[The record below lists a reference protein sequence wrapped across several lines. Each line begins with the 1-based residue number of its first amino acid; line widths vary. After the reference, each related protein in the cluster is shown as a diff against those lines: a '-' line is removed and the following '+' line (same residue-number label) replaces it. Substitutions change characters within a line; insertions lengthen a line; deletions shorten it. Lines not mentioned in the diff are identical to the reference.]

1 MKNLR
6 INYEGIF
13 YIARIVMSAAKCD
26 GQALSFIR
34 HSAKLVLL
42 TTCSALSLTTT
53 AFAQDNTPDVTLNN
67 GDPDY
72 VTNGDSN
79 TTGVNSPNILAEGFD
94 QSITIRAGDT
104 LTSTGATDS
113 NVGNFPSGG
122 VIAQDPNG
130 QSATITIV
138 NLGTISHSGA
148 GSIGIG
154 TLDIEDVD
162 ITNSGTIQTDGGSSV
177 NLRNVQ
183 SGTFRNSGTITISAG
198 ATGVSASNSS
208 LDITNEAGGTIEATG
223 SGVDT
228 IRLFD
233 TTNTTV
239 SNAGTL
245 TATDGHGV
253 FVNNG
258 TGAVVHNQQGG
269 SISVDGLVRN
279 GIQAS
284 NTSNITI
291 INDGTITTN
300 GIGGSAIVTTSL
312 TSGTVRNGA
321 TGTITTTGLGA
332 QGIAGLAGA
341 ITRVDNA
348 GLIDTQG
355 DDGSGIALQSSVD
368 SNIANEA
375 TGSIITNGARANGIG
390 NFGTASLSTT
400 VTNDGVIDV
409 IGAEANGVLNQ
420 GFDQASTVN
429 TATGEI
435 LVAGDDAH
443 GISIT
448 SGNTSTIQNDGYIE
462 VTGANG
468 FGVRIGDLTNG
479 SQTTN
484 GASGRILAS
493 STSGEGI
500 VYTAT
505 AGDNSLTN
513 NGTITGT
520 VNAIRAGNSNEN
532 IANNGTLSGDVT
544 LGGGADVIANSGAI
558 NGDIDLGAGDDS
570 FEYRSGST
578 NGAVDGG
585 DGADIAVFT
594 VTASDAAQNVDGSA
608 FTNVETADHSAGGDL
623 TLAFNN
629 TVGFSNIVVGTDS
642 SLTLQNAQAVN
653 VTTTVDAGGSL
664 TVDATSNLSNTNAN
678 GTVVGALGDS
688 VTITN
693 EGSLSATGADGT
705 AVALAGGTNT
715 VTNFGSIDATSLAIS
730 GGSGNDTINNAGTI
744 TGDAQLGAGDDELIL
759 TASAQYNGTV
769 DFGDGNDTLVFD
781 VPDNT
786 SRTIDRASFDPFN
799 NLERLEKFGNG
810 ALFINA
816 GTTADVGSSFIR
828 AGLFQVDGVFNSNVF
843 IDAAALLIGD
853 GQIGGDVTVAGGYS
867 AGSGLGQTTI
877 DGNLTLN
884 DTSVFFIDLN
894 STDADLSLV
903 GGSAVFQNGA
913 LVLVPDGQV
922 VSDTGTLR
930 YEVVRT
936 QGGVTENFSVV
947 DAGGI
952 GRALVFVEGNSLFV
966 EVITQIGDG
975 EVYTT
980 TPAINTISALTVI
993 DSLNGQLVDRRG
1005 VENGRLDLWVTSLN
1019 DFARYHGELATD
1031 TSDYNVEAHGVMAG
1045 FGYGLTNEITVGAFV
1060 GYQNLDQDFDSIIA
1074 ESNGDNI
1081 FFGLYG
1087 IADYGRLNLNGALA
1101 YHASDLESSR
1111 FIAPLGLRA
1120 YGNYDTE
1127 VFTAHG
1133 RVGYEILSNDTW
1145 FVEPYAGIAYIA
1157 ADRQTF
1163 EERGA
1168 NAANLEVLGGTT
1180 HFAYLDLGTRISG
1193 GLFGGSLIPHIS
1205 AAWRYDLV
1213 DDDNSVTQRFLSGG
1227 DYFTVPGADLE
1238 RSRLAASAGF
1248 LAYLTETFSI
1258 YATYDGEFGNALT
1271 SHGFR
1276 AGFSYKF

>member
-1 MKNLR
+1 MRAIYSNVPALGLLR
-6 INYEGIF
+6 Q
-13 YIARIVMSAAKCD
+13 AAK
-26 GQALSFIR
+26 LT
-34 HSAKLVLL
+34 LL
-42 TTCSALSLTTT
+42 TSCSVLTLSS
-53 AFAQDNTPDVTLNN
+53 AGWAQDNTPDITLNN
-67 GDPDY
+67 GDPDF
-72 VTNGDSN
+72 TTAGDSN
-79 TTGVNSPNILAEGFD
+79 TSGVNSPNILAEGFNG
-94 QSITIRAGDT
+94 TIVVRAGDT
-104 LTSTGATDS
+104 LTSTGD
-113 NVGNFPSGG
+113 NDNMGNFPSGG
-122 VIAQDPNG
+122 IIAQDTNG
-130 QSATITIV
+130 LSATITIV
-138 NLGTISHSGA
+138 NSGTISHAGA
-148 GSIGIG
+148 GSLGIG
-154 TLDIEDVD
+154 TRDIENVD
-162 ITNSGTIQTDGGSSV
+162 ITNSGTIQTSGGSSV

-183 SGTFRNSGTITISAG
+183 SGAFKNSGTITISAG
-198 ATGVSASNSS
+198 ATGVLASNSS
-208 LDITNEAGGTIEATG
+208 LDITNEAGATIETNGPA
-223 SGVDT
+223 VDA
-228 IRLFD
+228 ILLFD
-233 TTNTTV
+233 TTDTNV
-239 SNAGTL
+239 SNAGTIS
-245 TATDGHGV
+245 TTDGNGV
-253 FVNNG
+253 FVNGG

-269 SISVDGLVRN
+269 SISVSGLSRN

-284 NTSNITI
+284 NTSNLTI
-291 INDGTITTN
+291 INDGTITTD
-300 GIGGSAIVTTSL
+300 GVIGSGIVTANL
-312 TSGTVRNGA
+312 TSGTIRNGE
-321 TGTITTTGLGA
+321 TGTITTTGVA
-332 QGIAGLAGA
+332 ASGITGLSA
-341 ITRVDNA
+341 ISSIENA
-348 GLIDTQG
+348 GLINTQG
-355 DDGSGIALQSSVD
+355 DDGSGIALQSSVN
-368 SNIANEA
+368 STVTNEE
-375 TGSIITNGARANGIG
+375 TGEIITSGARANGIG
-390 NFGTASLSTT
+390 NFGTASLTT
-400 VTNDGVIDV
+400 TITNDGAIDV
-409 IGAEANGVLNQ
+409 IGSEANGILNQ
-420 GFDQASTVN
+420 GFDQANTINST
-429 TATGEI
+429 TGEI

-443 GISIT
+443 GISVT
-448 SGNTSTIQNDGYIE
+448 SGNTSTIQNDGLIE

-468 FGVRIGDLTNG
+468 FGIRIGDLTSG

-484 GASGRILAS
+484 GANGAISAT
-493 STSGEGI
+493 STTGEGV

-505 AGDNSLTN
+505 TGDNALTN
-513 NGTITGT
+513 DGTITAT
-520 VNAIRAGNSNEN
+520 VNAVRAGDSNES
-532 IANNGTLSGDVT
+532 IVNNGTLSGNVI
-544 LGGGADVIANSGAI
+544 LGGGTDTISNSGTI

-570 FEYRSGST
+570 FEYRSGSA

-585 DGADIAVFT
+585 SGSDTVVFT

-623 TLAFNN
+623 TLAFNSA
-629 TVGFSNIVVGTDS
+629 VGFNNIVVGANS
-642 SLTLQNAQAVN
+642 NLTLQNAQGTN

-664 TVDATSNLSNTNAN
+664 TVDATSSLSNTNAG
-678 GTVVGALGDS
+678 GTVVSALGDS
-688 VTITN
+688 ITVAN
-693 EGSLSATGADGT
+693 EGSLSATGTDGT
-705 AVALAGGTNT
+705 AIALANGTNT
-715 VTNFGSIDATSLAIS
+715 VTNFGSINATGLAIS
-730 GGSGNDTINNAGTI
+730 GGSGNDSINNAGTI
-744 TGDAQLGAGDDELIL
+744 TGDAQLGAGDDELVL
-759 TASAQYNGTV
+759 AASAQYNGTV
-769 DFGDGNDTLVFD
+769 DFGDGNDTLIFD
-781 VPDNT
+781 VPDGN
-786 SRTIDRASFDPFN
+786 SRTIDRANFDPFN

-816 GTTADVGSSFIR
+816 GTTADVGSSFIH

-843 IDAAALLIGD
+843 IDASALLIGD
-853 GQIGGDVTVAGGYS
+853 GQIGGDATVAGGYS

-913 LVLVPDGQV
+913 LVLVPDGQI
-922 VSDTGTLR
+922 VSDTGSVR

-936 QGGVTENFSVV
+936 QGGVTDNFSTI
-947 DAGGI
+947 DTGGI

-980 TPAINTISALTVI
+980 TPAINTTSALTVI

-1005 VENGRLDLWVTSLN
+1005 VENGRLDLWVTSLD

-1031 TSDYNVEAHGVMAG
+1031 TSDYNIESHGVMAG
-1045 FGYGLTNEITVGAFV
+1045 FGYGLTDEVTIGAFV
-1060 GYQNLDQDFDSIIA
+1060 GYQNLDQDFSSIIA

-1120 YGNYDTE
+1120 YGHYDTE
-1127 VFTAHG
+1127 VFTAHS
-1133 RVGYEILSNDTW
+1133 RIGYEILSNDTW

-1258 YATYDGEFGNALT
+1258 YATYDGEFGDALT